1 MGEET
6 KSLGAEGSTG
16 AGDGMKN
23 CGAEGAAAVATGV
36 VAANSGAGRGLFVEL
51 ILMLP
56 GLT

>member
-6 KSLGAEGSTG
+6 KSLGAEGSIG

-23 CGAEGAAAVATGV
+23 CGVEGIAAVATGV
-36 VAANSGAGRGLFVEL
+36 VANSGAGRGLFVEL